1 VSGTAPVAAN
11 ANDNVAVASVQFL
24 LDGQPLGNPV
34 TSPPYAMNWDT
45 TTATNGS
52 HTLSAEAT
60 DSSGNVGTA
69 TNVPVTVQNPP
80 PAQPCFIMDVHT
92 SVHGMGT
99 VTTPAFHTAAAGETL
114 VAFVGSDGPGGTT
127 KQTVTVSGAGLT
139 WKLVKR
145 NNTRPGD
152 AEVWTATA
160 PAVLT
165 SATVT
170 STPARSGYSQDL
182 TVIAMQGTAGVGAS
196 VTASGASGAP
206 SASLTTT
213 KANSL
218 VFAVGNDWDRA
229 VARTLPAGWT
239 MLDQW
244 VATGNGDTYWSQ
256 YTGQTTG
263 AAGTLVNARDT
274 APTNDQWNLVAI
286 ELLSDD

>member
-1 VSGTAPVAAN
+1 
-11 ANDNVAVASVQFL
+11 
-24 LDGQPLGNPV
+24 V
-34 TSPPYAMNWDT
+34 TWNT

-52 HTLSAEAT
+52 HTLSAKAT
-60 DSSGNVGTA
+60 DTSGNVGTA

-92 SVHGMGT
+92 SVHGMGA

-139 WKLVKR
+139 WTLVKR

-160 PAVLT
+160 PAILT

-170 STPARSGYSQDL
+170 STPARTGYSEDL
-182 TVIAMQGTAGVGAS
+182 TVIAMQGTDGVGAS

-229 VARTLPAGWT
+229 VARTLPVGWT

-256 YTGQTTG
+256 YTSQTTG
-263 AAGTLVNARDT
+263 PAGTVVNAADT